1 MTPHTCQTTFA
12 GGVNPWGEYVP
23 FVSTKP
29 KTTQQN
35 LLALLADGKPRSST
49 ELTNALCVTPSHS
62 DAILRRLMQDGRIG
76 RVRLP
81 FQGPNPRCKAVYVYS
96 LLETAQ

>member
-12 GGVNPWGEYVP
+12 GGVNPWGEYAP
-23 FVSTKP
+23 FVSPKP

-35 LLALLADGKPRSST
+35 LLELLADGKPRSST
-49 ELTNALCVTPSHS
+49 ELQSALCVTPSHI
-62 DAILRRLMQDGRIG
+62 DAILRRLMRTWRIG
-76 RVRLP
+76 RVRMP

-96 LLETAQ
+96 ILWDTQ